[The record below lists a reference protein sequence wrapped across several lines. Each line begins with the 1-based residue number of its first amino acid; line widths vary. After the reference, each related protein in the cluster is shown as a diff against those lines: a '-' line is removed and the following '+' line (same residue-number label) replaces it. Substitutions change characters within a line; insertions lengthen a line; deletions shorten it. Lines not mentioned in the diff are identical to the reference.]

1 MNERL
6 PHVPLLATATLL
18 CFAIGACGK
27 APPPA
32 QPAPPKSPYPEG
44 QEVALPEPGSPT
56 VPSSPWQK
64 VPDGLS
70 AVAVTKADVL
80 KIAKFAAAI
89 PSEDPYG
96 PWWQAIPYTDVPVQ
110 PQMVTM
116 PTLQKASIESLR
128 VQVAHDG
135 SKLAVRIEWPDAVPD
150 GNVDTGRFTD
160 AVAVEF
166 PQKADA
172 PVTMGGHGAP
182 VHILH
187 WKAIWQK
194 DIDVGYQDVQDLH
207 PNFWSDLY
215 WFSEGGHP
223 HKIPDAFKNP
233 ESLKWL
239 VAVQAGNPMAV
250 LQRAAPV
257 EELGAIGFGTLTHQP
272 NSATTARGLWTGG
285 KWAVVF
291 VRPLKT
297 ADLADA
303 QLTPGQATKLAFA
316 VWDGGNQQVGGRKHW
331 SAWSDVEVAP

>member
-1 MNERL
+1 MNDRL
-6 PHVPLLATATLL
+6 PRILLVAAVALL
-18 CFAIGACGK
+18 CLAAGACAK
-27 APPPA
+27 APTVKAAPPA
-32 QPAPPKSPYPEG
+32 PAFPEG
-44 QEVALPEPGSPT
+44 QEVEIPSQASPT

-64 VPDGLS
+64 VPDGLA
-70 AVAVTKADVL
+70 AVAVTKVDVL
-80 KIAKFAAAI
+80 KVGKFVAPIA
-89 PSEDPYG
+89 SEDPYG
-96 PWWQAIPYTDVPVQ
+96 AWWQAIPYTDVPVQ

-194 DIDVGYQDVQDLH
+194 DIDVHYQDVQDLH

-215 WFSEGGHP
+215 WFTEGGHP
-223 HKIPDAFKNP
+223 QKIPEAFKNP
-233 ESLKWL
+233 DSLKWL

-250 LQRAAPV
+250 LQRTAPA
-257 EELGAIGFGTLTHQP
+257 EELGAIGWGTLTHQP
-272 NSATTARGLWTGG
+272 NSATTARGLWAAG

-297 ADLADA
+297 DDPADA

-316 VWDGGNQQVGGRKHW
+316 VWDGGNGQVGGRKHW
-331 SAWSDVEVAP
+331 SVWSDVEVAP